1 MASAVSAEPL
11 REWSTV
17 TYSPEYVAARRVL
30 LDALEALAPH
40 EPALILVGAQA
51 VYLRTGPGSLPIAEF
66 TTDGDLTID
75 PARLSEAPPLSELMQ
90 AAGFELNELQGAA
103 EPGIWQKEVEV
114 DGRAIRVPIDLIV
127 PSQVA
132 PPGGSRGARL
142 PGHGK
147 RAARKTSG
155 LEAALIDNEVV
166 VIEALEHDDRRST
179 RLRVAGVAALLVA
192 KTHKIADRVQT
203 GREDRLSDKDG
214 ADVVRLMGASSPVA
228 VASTLEGLMG
238 NPTAAAVTRIAIERF
253 EELFGRRAG
262 AGIELASRALREAM
276 PEDRVRAISL
286 AYTGELYAAL
296 SDTATPVRGAK

>member
-1 MASAVSAEPL
+1 VSFTESPF
-11 REWSTV
+11 
-17 TYSPEYVAARRVL
+17 SPEYVAARRVL
-30 LDALEALAPH
+30 LDALQALAPH
-40 EPALILVGAQA
+40 EAALILAGAQA

-75 PARLSEAPPLSELMQ
+75 PELLSEAPALGELMQ
-90 AAGFELNELQGAA
+90 AAGFELTRLQGAA

-114 DGRAIRVPIDLIV
+114 DGREIAVPIDLIV
-127 PSQVA
+127 PSEAA
-132 PPGGSRGARL
+132 PPGGKRGARL

-147 RAARKTSG
+147 HAARKTSG
-155 LEAALIDNEVV
+155 LEAALIDNEVIA
-166 VIEALEHDDRRST
+166 IEAIEPDDRRQA

-192 KTHKIADRVQT
+192 KTHKIADRVES

-214 ADVVRLMGASSPVA
+214 ADVVRLMGTSSPA
-228 VASTLEGLMG
+228 EVASTIEELIDD
-238 NPTAAAVTRIAIERF
+238 PTAGVATKIAVERF
-253 EELFGRRAG
+253 EELFGRRGG

-296 SDTATPVRGAK
+296 GEVQA